1 MSKEAYVSFETAK
14 LFKEKEFDWKCN
26 RYYLERASDNEP
38 LLCPGSIMYGED
50 YNKRLQR
57 DDLSVHINVSSGKIS
72 APTQQMACRW
82 LREVHNIFIGVD
94 IGEDIDGEFG
104 YMPFIHILD
113 NLSCSDGKYVP
124 HVDADDICDFTPHTY
139 EDAVEAAIKYVL
151 KNLI

>member
-1 MSKEAYVSFETAK
+1 MSKEQYVTYETAE
-14 LFKEKEFDWKCN
+14 LLKERGFDWKCN

-72 APTQQMACRW
+72 APTQQMAMRW
-82 LREVHNIFIGVD
+82 LREENG
-94 IGEDIDGEFG
+94 
-104 YMPFIHILD
+104 IHISAD
-113 NLSCSDGKYVP
+113 IYKDSSN
-124 HVDADDICDFTPHTY
+124 DADGNVVDEWTYWAWTFYWLPSGNIGDEEGYDQFDSY
-139 EDAVEAAIKYVL
+139 EDAVEAALEYAL